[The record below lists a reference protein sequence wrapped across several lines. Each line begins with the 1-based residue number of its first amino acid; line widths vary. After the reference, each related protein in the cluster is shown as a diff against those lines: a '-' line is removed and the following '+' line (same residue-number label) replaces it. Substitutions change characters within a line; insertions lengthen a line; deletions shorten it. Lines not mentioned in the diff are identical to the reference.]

1 LAYPADIVREIEM
14 KSFTT
19 GLVWLLALLPC
30 PPASAA
36 AVSASTLGC
45 RMPAD
50 ALKVAG
56 FRAKKDSAGLA
67 SFSQTAS
74 ASRACI
80 PLTKGVTVGI
90 DEAKPPLSCVRLT
103 GDLECYWVADAL
115 IDLYPGDKGAGG
127 GKKGGGG
134 HRH

>member
-1 LAYPADIVREIEM
+1 MR
-14 KSFTT
+14 
-19 GLVWLLALLPC
+19 LVTIAIALSCTALPC
-30 PPASAA
+30 LPARAA
-36 AVSASTLGC
+36 ALSATTLGC
-45 RMPAD
+45 RAPAD

-56 FRAKKDSAGLA
+56 FRAKKDAAGLA
-67 SFSQTAS
+67 SFSQSAT
-74 ASRACI
+74 ASRACV

-115 IDLYPGDKGAGG
+115 IDLYPGQKGGGAG
-127 GKKGGGG
+127 KQGGGG

>member
-1 LAYPADIVREIEM
+1 MR
-14 KSFTT
+14 
-19 GLVWLLALLPC
+19 LVIIAVALTSLALPGSS
-30 PPASAA
+30 ADAA
-36 AVSASTLGC
+36 ALSASTLGC
-45 RMPAD
+45 RTPAD

-56 FRAKKDSAGLA
+56 FRAKKDAAGLA
-67 SFSQTAS
+67 SFSQTAE
-74 ASRACI
+74 AARACI

-115 IDLYPGDKGAGG
+115 VDLYPGDKGAGAGG
-127 GKKGGGG
+127 GKKGGG

>member
-1 LAYPADIVREIEM
+1 M
-14 KSFTT
+14 K
-19 GLVWLLALLPC
+19 LLTIAVVLSATALLC
-30 PPASAA
+30 APASAA

-45 RMPAD
+45 RTPAD

-56 FRAKKDSAGLA
+56 FRAKKDTAGLA
-67 SFSQTAS
+67 TFGQTAA

-127 GKKGGGG
+127 GKKGGG
-134 HRH
+134 HHH

>member
-1 LAYPADIVREIEM
+1 MKLVAAAILLSSALSSLPAD
-14 KSFTT
+14 
-19 GLVWLLALLPC
+19 
-30 PPASAA
+30 AA
-36 AVSASTLGC
+36 ALAVSTLGC
-45 RMPAD
+45 RTPAD

-56 FRAKKDSAGLA
+56 FRAKKDAAGLA
-67 SFSQTAS
+67 SFSQTA
-74 ASRACI
+74 ATSRACI

-134 HRH
+134 GHRH